1 MTAPK
6 APLKAPLYLITQQFQ
21 VIQQSQVNQHLLP
34 IQHMNRPKVP
44 QRSQRM
50 HQLMNQRRSR
60 SLPKRGNLK
69 PLPRPRVRSPVRAVR
84 LRVVKEVR
92 PCSTNQTRMVGGM
105 LLARMVGTSLTRQN
119 GMIRVGNAW
128 TVSSFDSDGTFGTHL

>member
-6 APLKAPLYLITQQFQ
+6 APPKAPLYLITQQFQ

-34 IQHMNRPKVP
+34 IQHMNRLKVP

-50 HQLMNQRRSR
+50 HRLMNQRRSR

-84 LRVVKEVR
+84 
-92 PCSTNQTRMVGGM
+92 PCSTSRTRMVGGM
-105 LLARMVGTSLTRQN
+105 LLARMVGTSLPRQR
-119 GMIRVGNAW
+119 IRVGDILLLNGKSLCP
-128 TVSSFDSDGTFGTHL
+128 TKSEYPKFYVP

>member
-50 HQLMNQRRSR
+50 HQLMNQRRSQ

-69 PLPRPRVRSPVRAVR
+69 PLPRPRVRSPVRAA
-84 LRVVKEVR
+84 R
-92 PCSTNQTRMVGGM
+92 PCSTSRTRMVGGM

-128 TVSSFDSDGTFGTHL
+128 TVSSFDSDGTFGRAHQQCIFCLT

>member
-6 APLKAPLYLITQQFQ
+6 APPKAPLYLITQQFQ
-21 VIQQSQVNQHLLP
+21 VIQQSQANQHLLP
-34 IQHMNRPKVP
+34 IQHMNRLKVP

-50 HQLMNQRRSR
+50 HRLMNQRRSR

-84 LRVVKEVR
+84 
-92 PCSTNQTRMVGGM
+92 PCSTSRTRMVGGM
-105 LLARMVGTSLTRQN
+105 LLARMVGTSLPRQR
-119 GMIRVGNAW
+119 IRVGDILLLNGKSLCP
-128 TVSSFDSDGTFGTHL
+128 TKSEYPKFYVP